1 MAVLLPPPHR
11 HCPES
16 RLRAYCHYE
25 SPALATT
32 AKSPVSRCQCYS
44 HCPVDTIPASKMR
57 KRKRQKVFGEGKA
70 ASQEQM
76 DSHEPEH
83 DLPCWC
89 HVGAVR
95 QQLTPVDS
103 DSGPSDPE
111 DEQPQVVVLRKGD
124 LTAEEAAKVKQN
136 AENSKKSE
144 EPEPEDGKHVFR
156 KPAKRSSG
164 DTFAGLTAT
173 SSKKKKEERKEQ
185 TELSNSENKPK
196 QVKNTSLLSFED
208 DGDDD

>member
-1 MAVLLPPPHR
+1 MSKRSNISYVKPAEPAF
-11 HCPES
+11 
-16 RLRAYCHYE
+16 LRKFKEDVGY
-25 SPALATT
+25 
-32 AKSPVSRCQCYS
+32 KSGPTVE
-44 HCPVDTIPASKMR
+44 TK
-57 KRKRQKVFGEGKA
+57 
-70 ASQEQM
+70 
-76 DSHEPEH
+76 
-83 DLPCWC
+83 
-89 HVGAVR
+89 R

-103 DSGPSDPE
+103 DSGPSDLE

-185 TELSNSENKPK
+185 TEYSNSENKPK